1 MFKYIKSKL
10 MYQPCDAV
18 KAYITALEKD
28 PTRIDTSKWRKMKN
42 DLWEHVSHKDRVW
55 MHKQETIIKQKE
67 MIVRIAVLELTNDE
81 SEDNSKAVKINGGQS
96 GISATNH
103 SILTANQQAAY
114 QQAQMNHSLSAAQ
127 YNTNATLGSGSTR

>member
-10 MYQPCDAV
+10 MHRPCDAV

-28 PTRIDTSKWRKMKN
+28 PTRIDSSKWIRMKT
-42 DLWEHVSHKDRVW
+42 DLWEHASHKDRAW
-55 MHKQETIIKQKE
+55 MHKQETMIKQKE
-67 MIVRIAVLELTNDE
+67 MIVRIAVLELTNDD
-81 SEDNSKAVKINGGQS
+81 EDDLDARGKAAKINGGQS

-114 QQAQMNHSLSAAQ
+114 QQAKLNHSLSAAQ
-127 YNTNATLGSGSTR
+127 YITNPAPW